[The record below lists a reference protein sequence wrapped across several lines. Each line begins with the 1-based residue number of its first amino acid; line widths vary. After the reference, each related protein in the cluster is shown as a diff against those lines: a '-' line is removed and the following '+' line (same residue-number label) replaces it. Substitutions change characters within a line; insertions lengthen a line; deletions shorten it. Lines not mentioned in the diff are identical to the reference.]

1 MANIP
6 AQTSTIESS
15 FSNYVIARW
24 SPLALGD
31 DATALLCSPIG
42 DRTAQVHGTFGVG
55 GSVRLQGSLDGTN
68 YFPLTDPQGNA
79 LDFVQGKIESIMELV
94 PFIKPLVTGG
104 DGTTSLTVTICIK
117 GVGQ

>member
-1 MANIP
+1 MA
-6 AQTSTIESS
+6 TIQPQKSSIDSS
-15 FSNYVIARW
+15 FSNYVITRW
-24 SPLALGD
+24 PALALGD
-31 DATALLCSPIG
+31 DAVAVLCPPIG

-79 LDFVQGKIESIMELV
+79 LDFVQGKLESIMELV
-94 PFIKPLVTGG
+94 PYIKPTVTGG